1 LFLREGFISTRR
13 VPPSTKLEPHGSRDL
28 SFAVET
34 FALSKRYPHQR
45 GLLEVL
51 AGRALAETTALNE
64 VSLNV
69 EEGEVFG
76 LLGPNGSGKT
86 TFLKL
91 LSTILAPTSG
101 TARIFGLDIVE
112 SSRSVRALVSLV
124 TGEERSLFW
133 RLTGRQNLEFFASLY
148 ASNGIDVRH
157 KVDELLELFD
167 LKDVGRIMV
176 GEYSTGMKQR
186 LAVARGLIN
195 GPKLLFLDEPT
206 RGLDPVAAHALLAG
220 VKERAVDYFANTVI
234 LTTHI
239 MREVEQL
246 CQRIAVLNRGNVAYQ
261 GTVEG
266 LRTSLAR
273 HDRYLLRVR
282 SLSEAVIVD
291 LQKRNGMK
299 SCESSVSSDGVSD
312 LELVFA
318 TEILSLSE
326 VLRHLLSSNVEI
338 LKCTKKEQSLEE
350 MFRAIFDAAR

>member
-1 LFLREGFISTRR
+1 MSE
-13 VPPSTKLEPHGSRDL
+13 DL
-28 SFAVET
+28 SFAIQT
-34 FALSKRYPHQR
+34 FALTKLYPHQR
-45 GLLEVL
+45 SLLDVA
-51 AGRALAETTALNE
+51 AGRRPGETTALKD
-64 VSLNV
+64 VTLDV

-101 TARIFGLDIVE
+101 TARIFGHDIVE
-112 SSRSVRALVSLV
+112 SDRSVRALVSLV
-124 TGEERSLFW
+124 TGEERSLYW
-133 RLTGRQNLEFFASLY
+133 RLTGRQNLEFFAHLY
-148 ASNGIDVRH
+148 AANGLEIKH
-157 KVDELLELFD
+157 KVDELLDLFD
-167 LKDVGRIMV
+167 LRDVDGVMV

-246 CQRIAVLNRGNVAYQ
+246 CRRIAVLNRGTVAYE

-266 LRTSLAR
+266 LRASLE
-273 HDRYLLRVR
+273 RYERYRLSVR
-282 SLSEAVIVD
+282 SLTEESFVA
-291 LQKRNGMK
+291 LQKRDGMR
-299 SCESSVSSDGVSD
+299 SCQRTELSDGLTD
-312 LELVFA
+312 LELVFE
-318 TEILSLSE
+318 TETLGLGE
-326 VLRHLLSSNVEI
+326 VLRHLLSTSAEI
-338 LKCTKKEQSLEE
+338 VKCTKKEQSLEE
-350 MFRAIFDAAR
+350 MFRAIFDRSRDNGESR